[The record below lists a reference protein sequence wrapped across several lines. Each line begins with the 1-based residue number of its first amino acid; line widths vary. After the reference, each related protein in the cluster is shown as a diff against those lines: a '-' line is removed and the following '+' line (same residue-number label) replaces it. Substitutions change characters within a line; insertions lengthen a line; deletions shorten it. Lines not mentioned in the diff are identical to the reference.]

1 MGRKRQKRL
10 ELNPKHQELSEA
22 VLSEDIDKVKS
33 LISDGVNPSEY
44 WTFYPCPMTAVSKVN
59 NPDIAKVLLDSGSP
73 LCVNESEYFIEKS
86 EVEHKWLYGWW
97 AKAEHDVLMLMLDYA
112 KSVNNQNSSYNPL
125 VHMTSIEDKDIGPES
140 DAFFAKIL
148 QMGANP
154 DLKLL
159 DDEGIETG
167 KTVLHKVVID
177 DNKYTVPIIK
187 MAKNIDACPDG
198 QPVYTPL
205 ESAVTHAS
213 VRAAEALIKKGANV
227 NVFERNYSS
236 DCADEMS
243 FSLLD
248 LAKKKLKRTKKKPNK
263 AALVE
268 KYEKIVEMLETA
280 GAKTFEQML
289 ADGDIPEI
297 PPKEEWID

>member
-1 MGRKRQKRL
+1 MSRRKKRV
-10 ELNPKHQELSEA
+10 EPNPKHQELTEA
-22 VLSEDIDKVKS
+22 VLGDDLETVQR
-33 LISDGVNPSEY
+33 LVADGLTLTDLWTYHEY
-44 WTFYPCPMTAVSKVN
+44 PLYAALRKN
-59 NPDIAKVLLDSGSP
+59 NVRIALYLLEHGLPIYS
-73 LCVNESEYFIEKS
+73 NEY
-86 EVEHKWLYGWW
+86 EHHFNGYDVTQCWLYAIWE
-97 AKAEHDVLMLMLDYA
+97 KRSHDVLLLVLDYA
-112 KSVNNQNSSYNPL
+112 ESVNNQNSSYNPL
-125 VHMTSIEDKDIGPES
+125 VHMTSIEEVDISPES
-140 DAFFAKIL
+140 DAFFVKIL
-148 QMGANP
+148 EMGADP
-154 DLKLL
+154 DLPEI
-159 DDEGIETG
+159 DDDGKETG
-167 KTVLHKVVID
+167 KTMLHWAVIG
-177 DNKYTVPIIK
+177 DNKYTSPIIE

-213 VRAAEALIKKGANV
+213 VRAAKALIQKGANV